1 MEKYLVDA
9 TPPPAP
15 RRLSRPAAD
24 YRRDATPLDRD
35 EDDDDD
41 DDDGAG
47 AGAGGGAGGGGGG
60 RATPVVHGHD
70 VTSLRATLSDVKPL
84 PLHGPLNSDG
94 KQQTWA
100 NYNGTM

>member
-9 TPPPAP
+9 TPPPPPAP

-35 EDDDDD
+35 DDDDDDD
-41 DDDGAG
+41 DDDGG
-47 AGAGGGAGGGGGG
+47 DGGGGGGGG
-60 RATPVVHGHD
+60 RATPAVHGHD

-94 KQQTWA
+94 K
-100 NYNGTM
+100 